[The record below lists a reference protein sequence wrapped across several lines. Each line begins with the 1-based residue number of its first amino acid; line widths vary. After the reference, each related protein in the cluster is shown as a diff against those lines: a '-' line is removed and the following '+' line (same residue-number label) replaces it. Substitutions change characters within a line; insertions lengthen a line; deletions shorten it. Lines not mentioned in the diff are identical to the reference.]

1 MFRPRKTRYDDDIE
15 YEQLM
20 QAQAMN
26 ELQQFRSYKNPERDW
41 AMTLVHEDAIQEADK
56 RIKRLKALRELEL
69 AVVVPVPDQMEKK
82 KKNFFVMM

>member
-26 ELQQFRSYKNPERDW
+26 ELQQFRSYNNPERDW